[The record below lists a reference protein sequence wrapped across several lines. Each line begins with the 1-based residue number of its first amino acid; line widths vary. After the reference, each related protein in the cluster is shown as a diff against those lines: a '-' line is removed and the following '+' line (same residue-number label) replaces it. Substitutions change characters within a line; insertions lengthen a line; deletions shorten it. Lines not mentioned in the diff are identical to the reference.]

1 MNHHQMLLTW
11 RSIVLSTAL
20 VASIST
26 AADLPAEPTL
36 VVIGKDKIQALG
48 TSVQTPD
55 ELVKLLA
62 QQKVERVKLRPA
74 DAEVGKD
81 YERIGKV
88 VYSLSRNGI
97 KLDSIA
103 LPESK

>member
-1 MNHHQMLLTW
+1 MTDHQTLLTW
-11 RSIVLSTAL
+11 RSIVLSTAF
-20 VASIST
+20 VVSISS

-36 VVIGKDKIQALG
+36 VVIGKENIQALG
-48 TSVQTPD
+48 TSVQTP
-55 ELVKLLA
+55 EALVQLLA

-74 DAEVGKD
+74 DADVGKD

-88 VYSLSRNGI
+88 VYSLSRSGI

-103 LPESK
+103 LPASK